1 MVSRLDALEVKIAG
15 LEQSVRS
22 MNLTTLQLEALQNRR
37 FNAYL
42 RSNFNLCFTYDRV
55 I

>member
-1 MVSRLDALEVKIAG
+1 MEVKIAG

-22 MNLTTLQLEALQNRR
+22 TTLQLEALQNRR